1 MKIYLLT
8 IIIGFILEMLGADI
22 LVKQNICFAKITK
35 IPKVYLSADY
45 LFHGKHSMR
54 ILSGIDGVILFLK

>member
-1 MKIYLLT
+1 MMKIYLLT

-35 IPKVYLSADY
+35 IPKVYIA
-45 LFHGKHSMR
+45 M
-54 ILSGIDGVILFLK
+54 ILCGMALCI